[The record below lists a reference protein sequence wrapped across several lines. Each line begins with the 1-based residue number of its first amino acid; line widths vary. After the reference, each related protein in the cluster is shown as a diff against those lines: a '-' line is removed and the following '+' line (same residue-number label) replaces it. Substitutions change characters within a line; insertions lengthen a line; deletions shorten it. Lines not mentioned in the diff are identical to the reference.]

1 MFFFIFFNKNVI
13 FTNEII
19 KNAAEFVFSLEF
31 FRSKF
36 DFLVIF
42 GFRMENKK
50 ALHFVNVNI
59 TFWIEEGILV
69 NLVNAALPVK
79 GIRTRS
85 FK

>member
-50 ALHFVNVNI
+50 ALCFVNVNI
-59 TFWIEEGILV
+59 AFGIEEGIFV
-69 NLVNAALPVK
+69 NLVNATLPVK
-79 GIRTRS
+79 GIRNRS